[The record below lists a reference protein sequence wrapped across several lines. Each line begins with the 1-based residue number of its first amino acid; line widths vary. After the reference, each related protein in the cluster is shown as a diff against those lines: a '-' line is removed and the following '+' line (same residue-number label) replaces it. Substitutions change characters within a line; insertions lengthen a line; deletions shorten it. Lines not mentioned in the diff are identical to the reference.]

1 MAVKLGAPVQTTGIR
16 VGSPVKAT
24 EVPEEEGVL
33 QELGEGIASGLIAIP
48 QGIAELVGSGIDL
61 MFDTNYSSNPKRKAD
76 ELRAALG
83 IDPEGLVG
91 KGAEVITQFVVPGLG
106 AASAVSKGSKLGKLQ
121 RSGAELTK
129 QQKFALG
136 AEQVA
141 AAAGADMMVSTDGV
155 TTIGDFFEGGPTET
169 TKDTGLQG
177 REEAFRKLTNKIK
190 IGAETGAI
198 VTAAPPVLGAAGAA
212 LMKTADV
219 VGDVT
224 APVLSPIARGIKES
238 RAVTAT
244 KDYLDTIEATRILA
258 PEQQG
263 AFKNTLADTLGVLR
277 YRGLLPAEIA
287 APKSL
292 IANVGEAE
300 IKRAQNTLNQLDT
313 VIEDIVK
320 NNSEFTRKQILDNV
334 EAYLDPSAFTKGK
347 TKDLAKAQKEILDNL
362 PTEVQGIVK
371 EMRSHIDDMSKSIL
385 DSDLI
390 KRLKV
395 SDATTKKGVNLGD
408 ELSATIEHNLNTY
421 LRRKYL
427 AQSDEAYTP
436 TKEAME
442 QAVQGFMKKENE
454 STTLGL
460 LQKLHEDAPEQFS
473 KAMLGLSDDGTSLVN
488 NRISREQ
495 AEMAAKK
502 FLQDKKKEFSF
513 SVPDEAGRIPLDKIR
528 AGMFTNRERMP
539 SYQRA
544 LLGEIRSPEEAYLN
558 TIADLAEFKAVDDYF
573 GNIRRLAETSESIGR
588 MFIAPGTREVPNGY
602 KVLGQEAN
610 LADLKN
616 IKKANY
622 GSLEGY
628 AVPETIYN
636 QLTRTAKQD
645 NGAFQNALTA
655 TYSGFLRAKG
665 FTQYGKTVLSP
676 ITQIRNVTSAAL
688 FATAQGNVGKGANL
702 WESVRLVLDDIKK
715 LTPDDQLKEL
725 QELQRIGVI
734 GTQAE
739 LQEIRRLINEGAATG
754 ARTIENGRGV
764 GKVFGEK
771 IAQSRG
777 GEFLHSA
784 GKKIA
789 GVGQRAEDLYQ
800 GGDNIWKIYNY
811 KFEQSKLRNAL
822 SKMDEASR
830 LQYAQSKGF
839 SSVDDFIKSEAAD
852 IVRNT
857 VPNYNLAP
865 EAIKG
870 LRKLPVGNFIAFPYE
885 ILRTS
890 ANTIARGIDELA
902 SEVPEI
908 QKIGM
913 RRLTGAATTFA
924 VFPAA
929 LSEFAYQVSGVTE
942 EEMEAFKRS
951 LAAPW
956 ERNARLIPTGRDKNG
971 LPTYIN
977 YSYTNPYDMLSKIT
991 SGAINKFEEG
1001 RMLGKSGAQATAE
1014 ATGEGLS
1021 ELFSP
1026 FLEES
1031 IITAKLRDVLP
1042 VVAAGRGG
1050 QTVTGARVYNPNESV
1065 GDQLAKSFVHVADAL
1080 IPSAVPVNVSGGEFE
1095 AGRFVRSF
1103 VTATGLNDVLGVSP
1117 KDRQDRERQFA
1128 GEITRALTG
1137 VTENEINANMALKFK
1152 GYEFSE
1158 ARQNTSN
1165 IFNRVARR
1173 PNLTNSEELLDA
1185 YTRANEARFQ
1195 VFNKFHQVVE
1205 DLRTIGVEDRE
1216 IKRTL
1221 KRAGVSGV
1229 DKLLRGR
1236 YEPLKISKIVRREMR
1251 RNDTL
1256 DLLPR
1261 DQIREVYKQ
1270 QRDRQFGEPAP
1281 QPTETPSA
1289 SGIRLGAPTTEGPT
1303 APSTGIRLGAPIAPA
1318 APSTGIRL
1326 GAPVSQTGNATSPIL
1341 NPDPTTRAL
1350 AEELERRRG

>member
-24 EVPEEEGVL
+24 EAPEEEGVL
-33 QELGEGIASGLIAIP
+33 QEIGEGIASGAIAIP

-61 MFDTNYSSNPKRKAD
+61 MFDTNYGSNPKRKAD
-76 ELRAALG
+76 ELREFLG
-83 IDPEGLVG
+83 LDPEGFAG
-91 KGAEVITQFVVPGLG
+91 KGAEIVTQFVVPGLG

-177 REEAFRKLTNKIK
+177 REEAFRKLTNKLK
-190 IGAETGAI
+190 IGVETGAI

-244 KDYLDTIEATRILA
+244 KDYLDTIEATRIFA

-277 YRGLLPAEIA
+277 YRGLLPAEVA

-292 IANVGEAE
+292 IANIGDAE
-300 IKRAQNTLNQLDT
+300 IKQAQNTLNQLDT

-334 EAYLDPSAFTKGK
+334 EAYLDPSTFTKGK

-371 EMRSHIDDMSKSIL
+371 EMRSHIDDMSKKIL

-390 KRLKV
+390 KRLKE
-395 SDATTKKGVNLGD
+395 SEAINNKGVNIGD
-408 ELSATIEHNLNTY
+408 ELSTTIEHNLNTY

-436 TKEAME
+436 TDEAME
-442 QAVQGFMKKENE
+442 EAIQGFMKKENE
-454 STTLGL
+454 ETTLEI
-460 LQKLHEDAPEQFS
+460 LQRLYKLNPNDFA
-473 KAMLGLSDDGTSLVN
+473 KLGLSEDGTRLVN
-488 NRISREQ
+488 NQIKRSQ
-495 AEMAAKK
+495 AEMAARK
-502 FLQDKKKEFSF
+502 FLEDKKADFSYNTT
-513 SVPDEAGRIPLDKIR
+513 DAAGRIPLDKIR

-544 LLGEIRSPEEAYLN
+544 LLGEVRSPEEAYLN

-588 MFIAPGTREVPNGY
+588 MFIAPGTRDEIPSGY
-602 KVLGQEAN
+602 RVLGEEGN
-610 LADLKN
+610 LAKIDN
-616 IKKANY
+616 IKSAKY

-628 AVPETIYN
+628 AVPEAIYN
-636 QLTRTAKQD
+636 QLTRAAKQD
-645 NGAFQNALTA
+645 NGAFQNALMA

-715 LTPDDQLKEL
+715 LTPEAQLTEL
-725 QELQRIGVI
+725 QDLQRIGVI
-734 GTQAE
+734 GSQAE
-739 LQEIRRLINEGAATG
+739 LQEIRRLINEGAGTG

-764 GKVFGEK
+764 GRVFGEK

-800 GGDNIWKIYNY
+800 GGDNIWKIYNF

-839 SSVDDFIKSEAAD
+839 SNVDDFIKSEAAE

-956 ERNARLIPTGRDKNG
+956 ERNARLIPTGRDKDG

-977 YSYTNPYDMLSKIT
+977 YSYTNPYDMLEKIT
-991 SGAINKFEEG
+991 NGAINKFEEG
-1001 RMLGKSGAQATAE
+1001 RMLGKSGAQATVE
-1014 ATGEGLS
+1014 ASFEGLS

-1031 IITAKLRDVLP
+1031 IITGKLRDVLP

-1050 QTVTGARVYNPNESV
+1050 QTVTGARVYNPNEAI
-1065 GDQLAKSFVHVADAL
+1065 GDQLAKSFVHIADAL

-1095 AGRFVRSF
+1095 AGRFGRAF
-1103 VTATGLNDVLGVSP
+1103 LDATGLNELVGVSP
-1117 KDRQDRERQFA
+1117 KDRQDRERQLS
-1128 GEITRALTG
+1128 GEVVRALTG
-1137 VTENEINANMALKFK
+1137 ITENEINPKLSLKFK

-1158 ARQNTSN
+1158 ARKNSSN
-1165 IFNRVARR
+1165 IFNRIARR
-1173 PNLTNSEELLDA
+1173 PNLTNSGELLDA
-1185 YTRANEARFQ
+1185 YQRANEARFQ
-1195 VFNKFHQVVE
+1195 SFNKFNQIIK
-1205 DLRTIGVEDRE
+1205 DLRTIGMDERDIR
-1216 IKRTL
+1216 KTL
-1221 KRAGVSGV
+1221 RQAGVSGV
-1229 DKLLRGR
+1229 SKLLRGK
-1236 YEPLKISKIVRREMR
+1236 YEPLKISSTVRGEMR
-1251 RNDTL
+1251 RNGTL

-1261 DQIREVYKQ
+1261 DEIRMIIREQKQ
-1270 QRDRQFGEPAP
+1270 REFGRQEAPAEPTTSTIRLGAPIGQTTAPAP
-1281 QPTETPSA
+1281 TAPTTAPA
-1289 SGIRLGAPTTEGPT
+1289 SGIRLGAP
-1303 APSTGIRLGAPIAPA
+1303 L
-1318 APSTGIRL
+1318 
-1326 GAPVSQTGNATSPIL
+1326 SQTSNSTSAIL

-1350 AEELERRRG
+1350 AEELERRNGQTTASRTA